1 MDAVMSTPPVL
12 PSRPIHPYKTG
23 NYLCLIES
31 SSLLGF
37 FGILQP
43 PKISSNGEDDGN
55 IAVWGLVEVH
65 RAGARCHVWENVK
78 FKFVRERFDEHGI
91 LQGVG
96 KSDKRY
102 QHASYRYT
110 IADKNK
116 FFAPYEDLNI
126 HEWVQCD
133 SCDKWRKLPAN
144 ISPDELPHEWHCTM
158 NTWDTRIATCD
169 ASEEEED

>member
-1 MDAVMSTPPVL
+1 MLYDESGNRVAQDM
-12 PSRPIHPYKTG
+12 YKLDHEGVRSFVVPDPEAHHRLATTFG
-23 NYLCLIES
+23 YKGDKSVRNNALSVGLC
-31 SSLLGF
+31 G
-37 FGILQP
+37 Q
-43 PKISSNGEDDGN
+43 
-55 IAVWGLVEVH
+55 
-65 RAGARCHVWENVK
+65 NVK